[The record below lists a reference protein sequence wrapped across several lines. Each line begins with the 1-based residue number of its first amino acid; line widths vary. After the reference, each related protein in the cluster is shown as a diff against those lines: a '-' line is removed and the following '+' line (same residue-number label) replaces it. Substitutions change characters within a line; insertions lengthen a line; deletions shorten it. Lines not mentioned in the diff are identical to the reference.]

1 MGDFDVP
8 ISDKA
13 MEEFWSLSNLAMPEN
28 SEKAADNEK
37 VFGALLTNLSK
48 AFDCNDHKILIARLF
63 QYRVSP
69 SAVNLIHSYL
79 TNKSKR
85 RVNPIKDRG
94 GGGSNKPL
102 TSFSIQVEISP

>member
-1 MGDFDVP
+1 
-8 ISDKA
+8 
-13 MEEFWSLSNLAMPEN
+13 MPEN

-37 VFGALLTNLSK
+37 VFWALLTNLSK

-79 TNKSKR
+79 TNKSKI
-85 RVNPIKDRG
+85 RVNPIQDKG
-94 GGGSNKPL
+94 GGGGGA
-102 TSFSIQVEISP
+102 ISPLPVFLYK